1 MTTSALE
8 KAQEL
13 EKQKQAILQQGAEQA
28 LDKAIASFKELR
40 EIVSEQLRVIRA
52 TQR

>member
-8 KAQEL
+8 KAKEL
-13 EKQKQAILQQGAEQA
+13 ETQKQAILEQGAEQA

-40 EIVSEQLRVIRA
+40 AIVNEQLRALRA